1 LHLEESDLITSIFL
15 WLVEGIGAKVMN
27 KLMYTADKDI
37 DIFINVFVF
46 LKK

>member
-1 LHLEESDLITSIFL
+1 
-15 WLVEGIGAKVMN
+15 MN